1 MFARCTLIHVSEIMD
16 EQTRGNKSIECL
28 SVMQARQ
35 VGRALSSLAGSLF
48 YFLFA
53 ISFHLFRFVFLKGI
67 SMEYDIRGLF
77 WASQIM
83 IFLFNGLI

>member
-1 MFARCTLIHVSEIMD
+1 MD

-28 SVMQARQ
+28 SLMHARQ

-53 ISFHLFRFVFLKGI
+53 TLFVFKYQ
-67 SMEYDIRGLF
+67 MF
-77 WASQIM
+77 
-83 IFLFNGLI
+83 